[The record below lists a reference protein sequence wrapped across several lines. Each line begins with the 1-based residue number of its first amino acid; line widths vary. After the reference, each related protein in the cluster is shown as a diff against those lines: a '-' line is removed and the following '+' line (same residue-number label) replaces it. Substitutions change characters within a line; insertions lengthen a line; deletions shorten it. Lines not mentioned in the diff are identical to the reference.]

1 MESSRIA
8 NVTAAVLVGFGD
20 AAARKPRP
28 SRIGSL
34 APLLS
39 QLFEET
45 LWVGD
50 GRSTGAVGRPVL
62 RPGNR
67 RDGVSGIAAAIAAA
81 RGERVIVIDEG
92 DALASAELLLA
103 LVAWPEAAIVLPLSG
118 EAADTVC
125 PRGIYRCDAL
135 RARAEEQLEG
145 RAPTSDFETFVA
157 GLEVVR
163 VPVATLGLSDAPIP
177 LFAGPRVRPRS
188 LD

>member
-1 MESSRIA
+1 MESSLIA
-8 NVTAAVLVGFGD
+8 NVSAAVLVGFEV
-20 AAARKPRP
+20 AASTPRP

-39 QLFEET
+39 RLFEET

-50 GRSTGAVGRPVL
+50 GRSSGTVGRPVA

-67 RDGVSGIAAAIAAA
+67 RDVVSGIAAAVAAA
-81 RGERVIVIDEG
+81 HGERVIVIDEG

-103 LVAWPEAAIVLPLSG
+103 LVAWPEAAIVLPVSG
-118 EAADTVC
+118 EAADTDC
-125 PRGIYRCDAL
+125 PRGIYRCEAL
-135 RARAEEQLEG
+135 RARAEEQIEG
-145 RAPTSDFETFVA
+145 RAPTGDFETFIA

-163 VPVATLGLSDAPIP
+163 VAVATLGLSDAPIP
-177 LFAGPRVRPRS
+177 LFAGSRVRPRS